1 MSQDKGLPPWAWVG
15 CGCVG
20 AIVALVAI
28 AVGLGFWGVNKARE
42 LGESMKDPEERTERA
57 LSALGA
63 SELPDGYYAVVAFSV
78 PFVFDFALLSDEP
91 PKEDG
96 EPSMGEHGFIFVS
109 FPAIGEGDE
118 ELYDFF
124 EGRSEDINS
133 LRRENMDLDLDERID
148 RGLIERDTD
157 DILWVT
163 HRGRVSTDQVGTGT
177 DQVDD
182 SHDGLVTL
190 TLFACDDD
198 PASSRRLVRSRP
210 VPRDARRRSRL
221 ARYRRRPGRDRRVH
235 GDDGALLL
243 ETQLATM

>member
-1 MSQDKGLPPWAWVG
+1 MSQDKGLLPWAWVG

-42 LGESMKDPEERTERA
+42 FGESMKDPEERTARA

-78 PFVFDFALLSDEP
+78 PFVFDFAMLSDEP

-96 EPSMGEHGFIFVS
+96 EPSMGKHGFIFVS
-109 FPAIGEGDE
+109 FPAVGEGDE

-124 EGRSEDINS
+124 EGRSEDVNS
-133 LRRENMDLDLDERID
+133 LRRENLDLDLDERLD
-148 RGLIERDTD
+148 RGLLERDTD

-163 HRGRVSTDQVGTGT
+163 HRGRVSTDQVGTGTDQVGTGT

-198 PASSRRLVRSRP
+198 RRRLGVWFGPDPFPETPAEDLDLRGT
-210 VPRDARRRSRL
+210 V
-221 ARYRRRPGRDRRVH
+221 
-235 GDDGALLL
+235 GDPAEIGAFMAAM
-243 ETQLATM
+243 EPCF

>member
-1 MSQDKGLPPWAWVG
+1 MSQNKGFPLWAWVG

-20 AIVALVAI
+20 AIAALVAI

-42 LGESMKDPEERTERA
+42 FGESMKDPEQRTERA

-63 SELPDGYYAVVAFSV
+63 SELPDGYHAVVAFSV
-78 PFVFDFALLSDEP
+78 PFVFDFAMLSDEP

-109 FPAIGEGDE
+109 FPALGDGDE

-124 EGRSEDINS
+124 EGRSEDIHS
-133 LRRENMDLDLDERID
+133 LRRENMDLDLDERLD
-148 RGLIERDTD
+148 RGLLECDTD

-163 HRGRVSTDQVGTGT
+163 HRGRVSTEQVN
-177 DQVDD
+177 D

-190 TLFACDDD
+190 TLFKCDDD
-198 PASSRRLVRSRP
+198 
-210 VPRDARRRSRL
+210 RRRVGVWFGPDPSPESSAEDL
-221 ARYRRRPGRDRRVH
+221 DLQGTV
-235 GDDGALLL
+235 GDPA
-243 ETQLATM
+243 EIRAFMSVMEPYF